1 MKIIK
6 YVKLNQELI
15 YNSSITFEKGTLFG
29 LCDGYLHKQG
39 MNEKSCLCQLIDEKI
54 SNIQMF
60 IIDKEKLTD
69 DKVMNRKSKLNKI

>member
-29 LCDGYLHKQG
+29 LCNGYE
-39 MNEKSCLCQLIDEKI
+39 NFCLCQLIDEKI

-60 IIDKEKLTD
+60 MFNKENLTD
-69 DKVMNRKSKLNKI
+69 DKIMNRKSKLNEI